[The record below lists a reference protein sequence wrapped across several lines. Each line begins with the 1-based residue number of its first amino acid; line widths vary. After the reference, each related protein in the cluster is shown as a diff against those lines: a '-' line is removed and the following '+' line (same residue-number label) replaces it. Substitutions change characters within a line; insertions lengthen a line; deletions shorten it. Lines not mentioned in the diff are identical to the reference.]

1 MAASFEEWSK
11 NKKKKE
17 KEEKAKSTASSSQ
30 SSSSNK
36 SKSSNDN
43 KKESVW
49 KSAASDLGNKATAS
63 KVAKNSDSDY
73 KSITAKTAS
82 FEEWSKK
89 KKGKAYESRTIND
102 WVGDSTN
109 TLKRVNSYAQ
119 NYSSADDGTYESLSD
134 EIQNL
139 LSETMTWRRKY
150 ADNDEAMKS
159 IDEVAVA
166 LSDAMKSKKSI
177 RDYWSQWNSEDEY
190 TEWKTATDEH
200 ERLSNL
206 DIEETEKY
214 LKQLNSDSAVYKQ
227 YKRHGYADAM
237 AELDAKYEGGVE
249 QAANEISKLTGD
261 LSNAKRIQKGV
272 ELAGA
277 VDAEDFGEFSKYTS
291 TFNEDAKWY
300 EADRDEQYE
309 FINDKDFQTK
319 YMADHD
325 LNPGGKSGFET
336 YSDKNY
342 QYMDENEIA
351 IYNYYYAKEGKEKAQ
366 EYLDSIQESLNVRSG
381 NLQFGLIKDNNAL
394 ELLFGVEA
402 GLDQFHTGLENLFN
416 DDGEY
421 RPTSSTQ
428 IASGLVR
435 EDMKNDGALWGVA
448 YDVVNTSANQI
459 PSILA
464 SIGAN
469 AILPGAGAFVGT
481 GLMSASAG
489 GNAYQEML
497 NLGYSK
503 DQATNYAVLVGASEG
518 GLQYLLG
525 GISSLGGK
533 ASGHW
538 VTKVLSKFDGA
549 FARTAATIGI
559 NMASEGL
566 EEGLQEILE
575 PWFKSV
581 VTGTDFEAPNVEDVL
596 YASLLGALT
605 AGLMEG
611 PSTIA
616 DTVATRNTGK
626 KIQNSDISLESLK
639 EMGSKLSADSVAYR
653 LAGKVNDKTG
663 AYEIGRL
670 FNEMGATITEMNQQD
685 ITNAL
690 VAKGYFLKNAETIA
704 KTLADVSN
712 GAELTRKQIKILNA
726 NEDVSEV
733 IKSVIL
739 DKNSTAYQRSLGYNE
754 ALMKLAQEKVSK
766 KASQKA
772 SNASTENEMAMDEE
786 IFSQKPKEEIKDKY
800 AEAESRKTIRTSD
813 GAEVNIKSVASVKD
827 GVMTFNLDDG
837 TTATA
842 SELELGG
849 TGVIYSAMADM
860 GVDAISANM
869 MMDRYKFTGGVSP
882 ATYARGI
889 TEAYRYGQFNYP
901 IQELA
906 KAPFAS
912 ELSYEQATMAHRI
925 GKLDAGKVIAKE
937 TAIQRKKGKAKTT
950 RQGKVYFTEGGKVSD
965 FRTYMGKAQTKLKDI
980 QETAVVAME
989 QLSAALGVDFYV
1001 FESYEK
1007 DGKRFYIDENGNE
1020 AKAPNG
1026 KYIKGKIYVDLHA
1039 GNTARGTML
1048 FTVAHELTHFI
1059 KAGSLRQ
1066 FKRLANIL
1074 NKYYGEKGVSVEARV
1089 QEQIK
1094 KAKANGR
1101 DIGYDEAFEEYVA
1114 DSMESVLA
1122 DGRVMELLADI
1133 KKQDTGLWNTIKGWF
1148 ADFTA
1153 KLKNLVSA
1161 YEGVTPDS
1169 KEGRFVAEAKDLLA
1183 ELQQVFAEGLVEASE
1198 NMSVEPGE
1206 SGTIYNAKGDPVAFI
1221 SEEGSVQLS
1230 MRTYE
1235 ESGREEFKK
1244 YLEKCVK
1251 SKRLTKAE
1259 MAEMRDG
1266 IEQIYE
1272 TCKEFKDKY
1281 APFGTWS
1288 EAEVIT
1294 DEKGKPVFSVVTPNG
1309 EYKMNLDFSLVCK
1322 KRRTLDA
1329 VFNEMAK
1336 RGIIDDF
1343 ELGQKSVV
1351 KINEIIRKHG
1361 LETACA
1367 LCFVDAKRFRQAAMA
1382 DMFVD
1387 LYNDLVYSLVPA
1399 MDRGKIAHFN
1409 FSGNQSRADV
1419 PGIHEMKNSEL
1430 DFSHVDE
1437 VMKKYGSGTVEYKAA
1452 AYIKKSAEARKLLQ
1466 RGDFMSS
1473 GGFDAVKVKNKTIMS
1488 LYNSKKGTGGPK
1500 AAFGDAQYLN
1510 EVIKKARFWTPKKA
1524 YSVGGV
1530 RIQSF
1535 SDYVPRMVF
1544 DYVQMVYDLAATKL
1558 PAHAYTKEAMFAKQF
1573 GLTGIKINMSLI
1585 PTIAEGGI
1593 APGLDA
1599 NGDYV
1604 WAGESFDFETA
1615 KQIQNAE
1622 GYTEN
1627 CGTICVGVSYEHIR
1641 KLLSD
1646 PDIRMVIPYHKSGL
1660 NPIVAK
1666 MNKVAAFTDYT
1677 SMATN
1682 PGGCQ
1687 NTVDKEGKKVEKDFD
1702 FNGALRET
1710 GDPKAAVQKYFEWCS
1725 KNNYTPR
1732 FAEFA
1737 WHENY
1742 YKLIDD
1748 FTLYDMNMQYV
1759 PQHEVRAVFPTEDSA
1774 FGSMKSLIK
1783 SALEE
1788 DAIVEGKRDSALGE
1802 IVDEIQQ
1809 NLPRTE
1815 DEIPEVEVEQA
1826 DRDLEADAKYSVR
1839 EEFPREIEQW
1849 DRDGRPDEESFV
1861 LGSTGDVIQGLGA
1874 MESDIYMHGEK
1885 MNIIMNDHPEI
1896 TIKEIKKI
1904 PQILE
1909 NPVLILKS
1917 RNVRGGNANTRMVVF
1932 GSVKAQNGLPMLA
1945 VLDLRPVENNL
1956 VIEDMQKVSSAY
1968 TKDNNPVDFLKKSDV
1983 MYADKKRTTSLL
1995 RTIGFQ
2001 MPIELNKSGF
2011 TGSISYIGQ
2020 KVKLKGVP
2028 FDEVVTETKY
2038 SDRDS
2043 APTFYSHMGKVI
2055 DDIKP
2060 QKMGAT
2066 GVVSYLKGKGVKNE
2080 EIKWSG
2086 IEAFLEG
2093 RKSVTKEELQEF
2105 VAGSMLEIEEQERS
2119 GGVEITLEP
2128 VYASLGGESNDVY
2141 VMQGGEILD
2150 TLEWDDFNGYY
2161 VSDAI
2166 GYSFED
2172 HEEILDYYS
2181 SENGGGGNTRWGKY
2195 KLDGGENYRELVFKI
2210 PNSEYSNNAMKA
2222 HWGEDAQGILA
2233 HARMQ
2238 DMAVNGGK
2246 MLFIEEIQSDWH
2258 NEGHKTG
2265 YVDESKRLTVSN
2277 TEVRHEGQWYNLYHN
2292 GKDLHQGISET
2303 FIKQRFRNGIS
2314 EQDIHSGLVDEYNR
2328 VTVERKNGVELV
2340 PDAPFRDTYHEY
2352 AMKRLIRMAAE
2363 QGYDIIGWTPSEIQV
2378 DRWSDEFEEGYRI
2391 EYDQDIPKFM
2401 NKYGK
2406 KWGAKVGTTTLS
2418 NGTEVWSMP
2427 ITDSMKQSV
2436 LSEGQPLYQD
2446 RPTESV
2452 SNRSLLANAFEGLV
2466 QTDIE
2471 RNKIQ
2476 EYRERIAK
2484 LNEEEKKLQDLNRQ
2498 IKEISF
2504 GEGPR
2509 DKAKLSALREEAM
2522 KTANRI
2528 NIHDQKLLSLEAAK
2542 PLQDV
2547 LGRAKSYAY
2556 KQGEKNTRQA
2566 MDAYRARVKENSQR
2580 TEMRHKIKR
2589 VVNDLNRYLLSGT
2602 KDKHVPIQLQAAV
2615 AEALDVVNMDTVG
2628 AEQRIAKLKADLMKA
2643 KTPEQAM
2650 QITETIKRIEAMGDR
2665 MNDRLNKLKTAYD
2678 TILSSDD
2685 PMVANAHDEVIS
2697 SMIESV
2703 SQKVGDTA
2711 LRDMDMEQ
2719 LEEVH
2724 DLYTMVLTKVK
2735 GANESFADEKKKS
2748 ISSIASVAMMELG
2761 RLKRKK
2767 KVTSA
2772 SKRNRDS
2779 FSWNNLKPVYAFERI
2794 GSSALTNL
2802 FKNVRKGED
2811 VWATDMTEAK
2821 AFHAEKAKKYGYDSW
2836 DLDKRYE
2843 FESTSG
2849 LKFDLNT
2856 EEIMALYAYSKRGDQ
2871 AKDHLKH
2878 GGFVH
2883 DPQTELK
2890 QKKLK
2895 FFEVKKYLD
2904 DATAY
2909 NISDETLEKI
2919 IGTLSEEQKG
2929 FVDEMQDYLSDVMG
2943 AKGNEVSLAMYA
2955 VKLFKE
2961 KSYFPLKSAPQY
2973 MEKAREAEQGDVKI
2987 KNKGFT
2993 KQTVP
2998 KAKNPIVL
3006 SSFMDVWADH
3016 VNEMSLYHAFTL
3028 PLEDFYRVYNYRT
3041 PSNDPNLPTEGVN
3054 PYIINAHGKAAT
3066 QYIEQLLKDINGGAI
3081 SDSRETVAKSLMG
3094 KFKKAAVFSS
3104 LSVVIQQPSAIGR
3117 AFAYLNP
3124 LYFKPTKD
3132 GMNHKELWAEVKK
3145 YAPVAAIKE
3154 MGYFDTGMGR
3164 SARDFLKDTGYEG
3177 FWNKAWA
3184 VVTDGNYRDEILSI
3198 LPALADEL
3206 TWCAIWNATKR
3217 DIMKKQPHLSPKSEE
3232 FLKLVGERFTE
3243 VVTKTQVYDS
3253 VMARSANMRSKGAF
3267 MNMWTSFM
3275 AEPTTSINM
3284 IEDAI
3289 RKGDKRFAVRALS
3302 SVATSVVLNSALVAL
3317 VYAARDDDEDETF
3330 LEKYLSSFVT
3340 ETIDGFNPLTYY
3352 PGIKDMW
3359 SALQGFDIE
3368 RADMS
3373 LVTKLFDSVQ
3383 QWVKVVAKDT
3393 DDMDEEELAKYKEEL
3408 NEAVWSVVDN
3418 ISSLAGLPVK
3428 NIRRDFVDAV
3438 GNVIDM
3444 VNSDTKF
3451 STGSLGDNL
3460 VSNIKNTIP
3469 VWGWLP
3475 DEQKSDKL
3483 YKAMTSGDTAYV
3495 ERLES
3500 SYKDENSYNNAL
3512 KKALRDNDA
3521 RIKQAAEARYN
3532 ADFNTYQE
3540 LLDQIVGEGN
3550 FDEDVVIKAIEAEMN
3565 KLKPKEESETKKGAE
3580 RFNMED
3586 FYKAAKSGDVLNA
3599 EVMRKVFIDE
3609 LIEEG
3614 YLKHEAEESVAS
3626 SFVTKVKNVYLD
3638 GDVTKSE
3645 AKSLI
3650 KRYGDKTEDEAS
3662 TEIKKCDFEL
3672 KHGYSWGARVRGYR
3686 LKDISKS
3693 ELMKAVMDIE
3703 GESREGAEE
3712 YIKFLDLEMKHQ
3724 DFDINASDAAGY
3736 FEYAEPAG
3744 ISVDVYLDYKES
3756 VSGLEGDKDENGK
3769 TISGSKKTK
3778 ILAAINALPISSA
3791 QKDALYYANDYKE
3804 SKLYEAPWH

>member
-1 MAASFEEWSK
+1 MGETYQERLKRIKSQMSNTEG
-11 NKKKKE
+11 
-17 KEEKAKSTASSSQ
+17 KAKSAGEKVVSAAKSVASQNGSSETGKKSESYSERIARIKKNRKNIVDDNYISSFQKDATAYQTDVKSKYEGLTWQSASSESESMISRSNDLRSRAAMIQNYLSENKDNMDSQ
-30 SSSSNK
+30 SYYSMQK
-36 SKSSNDN
+36 YL
-43 KKESVW
+43 
-49 KSAASDLGNKATAS
+49 SDF
-63 KVAKNSDSDY
+63 NSDIGKTSSIFRDAADFYGQFETEQDY
-73 KSITAKTAS
+73 TDWKTAS
-82 FEEWSKK
+82 EE
-89 KKGKAYESRTIND
+89 N
-102 WVGDSTN
+102 
-109 TLKRVNSYAQ
+109 
-119 NYSSADDGTYESLSD
+119 
-134 EIQNL
+134 
-139 LSETMTWRRKY
+139 
-150 ADNDEAMKS
+150 
-159 IDEVAVA
+159 
-166 LSDAMKSKKSI
+166 
-177 RDYWSQWNSEDEY
+177 
-190 TEWKTATDEH
+190 

-214 LKQLNSDSAVYKQ
+214 LKQLEVDAGVYDNFERAGK
-227 YKRHGYADAM
+227 KEAM
-237 AELDAKYEGGVE
+237 AELDAKYEGGVKK
-249 QAANEISKLTGD
+249 AADEMSKLTED
-261 LSNAKRIQKGV
+261 LATAKRIQNGI

-277 VDAEDFGEFSKYTS
+277 VDAEDFDEFSKYIS
-291 TFNEDAKWY
+291 TVNEDAKWY
-300 EADRDEQYE
+300 ENDRDEQYE
-309 FINDKDFQTK
+309 FINDKEFQTK
-319 YMADHD
+319 YMAKHD

-342 QYMDENEIA
+342 HMMNENEIS

-366 EYLDSIQESLNVRSG
+366 EYLDSIQDSLNRRYGAIRSG
-381 NLQFGLIKDNNAL
+381 AVNGNEAL
-394 ELLFGVEA
+394 EFMFDFAANAEKFGEDLSDFPAYLSGDTTYNPPSDTEYAISMLAQERENDPAWLRTAHDLA
-402 GLDQFHTGLENLFN
+402 GTIG
-416 DDGEY
+416 Y
-421 RPTSSTQ
+421 
-428 IASGLVR
+428 
-435 EDMKNDGALWGVA
+435 
-448 YDVVNTSANQI
+448 QI
-459 PSILA
+459 PSLFVSA
-464 SIGAN
+464 TIGYLNPA
-469 AILPGAGAFVGT
+469 L
-481 GLMSASAG
+481 G
-489 GNAYQEML
+489 GNVALGMMSGGIAGSAYREKI
-497 NLGYSK
+497 NLGYSAE
-503 DQATNYAVLVGASEG
+503 QAQAYATLIGASEYIVGKVLG
-518 GLQYLLG
+518 GITLLG
-525 GISSLGGK
+525 GTKAPEAIKGMVGKVIDIDSAFAQIATRFGSSMISEGSEEFVQELLEP
-533 ASGHW
+533 
-538 VTKVLSKFDGA
+538 VLSNLILGTHEEISFKD
-549 FARTAATIGI
+549 AA
-559 NMASEGL
+559 
-566 EEGLQEILE
+566 
-575 PWFKSV
+575 
-581 VTGTDFEAPNVEDVL
+581 
-596 YASLLGALT
+596 YAGLLGALS
-605 AGLMEG
+605 AGVLEG
-611 PSTIA
+611 PSI
-616 DTVATRNTGK
+616 VAGEYGVYKQGK
-626 KIQNSDISLESLK
+626 EVKASDVSIESLV
-639 EMGSKLSADSVAYR
+639 EMTNKLPADSEAYK
-653 LAGKVNDKTG
+653 LAGKVDEKTG
-663 AYEIGRL
+663 AYKIGRL
-670 FNEMGATITEMNQQD
+670 FNEIGATLTEQNQMD
-685 ITNAL
+685 
-690 VAKGYFLKNAETIA
+690 IA
-704 KTLADVSN
+704 KSLVRKGFMQKDADKIAMILADVVA
-712 GAELTRKQIKILNA
+712 GREL
-726 NEDVSEV
+726 SEEQAA
-733 IKSVIL
+733 IL
-739 DKNSTAYQRSLGYNE
+739 DGNEYISKTIMDVIINPNSTVNQRSQGYNE
-754 ALMKLAQEKVSK
+754 ALMALANEQVAK
-766 KASQKA
+766 KASQEA
-772 SNASTENEMAMDEE
+772 SKGSTEDEMAMDEE
-786 IFSQKPKEEIKDKY
+786 IFNQKPKEEIKDRY
-800 AEAESRKTIRTSD
+800 AEAETRKTVRSSD
-813 GAEVNIKSVASVKD
+813 GAEVNIQSVASVKD
-827 GVMTFNLDDG
+827 GVMTFKLDDG
-837 TTATA
+837 STATA
-842 SELELGG
+842 SDLELGG

-860 GVDAISANM
+860 GVDATSANL
-869 MMDRYKFTGGVSP
+869 MMDRYKLTGGVSP
-882 ATYARGI
+882 AVYARGI

-901 IQELA
+901 LQELA

-912 ELSYEQATMAHRI
+912 ELSYEQSSMAYRI

-937 TAIQRKKGKAKTT
+937 TAIQRKQGQAKTA

-1007 DGKRFYIDENGNE
+1007 NGKRFYIDENGNE

-1153 KLKNLVSA
+1153 KLKNMISA
-1161 YEGVTPDS
+1161 YEGVVPDS

-1206 SGTIYNAKGDPVAFI
+1206 SGTVYNAKGDPVAFI

-1235 ESGREEFKK
+1235 ESGREEFRK

-1387 LYNDLVYSLVPA
+1387 LYNDLVYSLVPG

-1452 AYIKKSAEARKLLQ
+1452 AYIKRSAEARKLLQ

-1585 PTIAEGGI
+1585 PTIVEGGI

-1615 KQIQNAE
+1615 KKIQNAE

-1710 GDPKAAVQKYFEWCS
+1710 GDPKVAVQKYFEWCS
-1725 KNNYTPR
+1725 KNEYTPR

-1742 YKLIDD
+1742 YKLIED

-1774 FGSMKSLIK
+1774 FGSMKSLIE

-1815 DEIPEVEVEQA
+1815 AEIPEVEVEQA
-1826 DRDLEADAKYSVR
+1826 DRDLEEVKLSDRYLSAEPDDGILALITKVNSGVFKANEKVSMGVVR
-1839 EEFPREIEQW
+1839 DDIAERIQNITGIDVKGFNVAIEARQIEHIIKDHGVNGLT
-1849 DRDGRPDEESFV
+1849 DRSMSDEKNIGRMGYVLDNPD
-1861 LGSTGDVIQGLGA
+1861 
-1874 MESDIYMHGEK
+1874 DIRPAGK
-1885 MNIIMNDHPEI
+1885 
-1896 TIKEIKKI
+1896 
-1904 PQILE
+1904 
-1909 NPVLILKS
+1909 
-1917 RNVRGGNANTRMVVF
+1917 TRAYV
-1932 GSVKAQNGLPMLA
+1932 SVKSGKNRPADTVLYEKQIGDKSYYVVQA
-1945 VLDLRPVENNL
+1945 VPE
-1956 VIEDMQKVSSAY
+1956 
-1968 TKDNNPVDFLKKSDV
+1968 T
-1983 MYADKKRTTSLL
+1983 KKRTLYIVTAF
-1995 RTIGFQ
+1995 IG
-2001 MPIELNKSGF
+2001 KSE
-2011 TGSISYIGQ
+2011 Y
-2020 KVKLKGVP
+2020 KK
-2028 FDEVVTETKY
+2028 E
-2038 SDRDS
+2038 
-2043 APTFYSHMGKVI
+2043 APQSTDANS
-2055 DDIKP
+2055 P
-2060 QKMGAT
+2060 GAT
-2066 GVVSYLKGKGVKNE
+2066 PKAES
-2080 EIKWSG
+2080 
-2086 IEAFLEG
+2086 
-2093 RKSVTKEELQEF
+2093 
-2105 VAGSMLEIEEQERS
+2105 
-2119 GGVEITLEP
+2119 
-2128 VYASLGGESNDVY
+2128 ASTSTAIID
-2141 VMQGGEILD
+2141 QGGMD
-2150 TLEWDDFNGYY
+2150 
-2161 VSDAI
+2161 V
-2166 GYSFED
+2166 
-2172 HEEILDYYS
+2172 
-2181 SENGGGGNTRWGKY
+2181 K
-2195 KLDGGENYRELVFKI
+2195 
-2210 PNSEYSNNAMKA
+2210 
-2222 HWGEDAQGILA
+2222 
-2233 HARMQ
+2233 
-2238 DMAVNGGK
+2238 
-2246 MLFIEEIQSDWH
+2246 
-2258 NEGHKTG
+2258 
-2265 YVDESKRLTVSN
+2265 
-2277 TEVRHEGQWYNLYHN
+2277 
-2292 GKDLHQGISET
+2292 
-2303 FIKQRFRNGIS
+2303 
-2314 EQDIHSGLVDEYNR
+2314 
-2328 VTVERKNGVELV
+2328 
-2340 PDAPFRDTYHEY
+2340 
-2352 AMKRLIRMAAE
+2352 
-2363 QGYDIIGWTPSEIQV
+2363 
-2378 DRWSDEFEEGYRI
+2378 
-2391 EYDQDIPKFM
+2391 
-2401 NKYGK
+2401 
-2406 KWGAKVGTTTLS
+2406 
-2418 NGTEVWSMP
+2418 
-2427 ITDSMKQSV
+2427 
-2436 LSEGQPLYQD
+2436 YQD
-2446 RPTESV
+2446 RPEESV

-2466 QTDIE
+2466 QNDIE
-2471 RNKIQ
+2471 YSRLQ
-2476 EYRERIAK
+2476 EYKSKISTIEAEER
-2484 LNEEEKKLQDLNRQ
+2484 KLQDLNRQ

-2504 GEGPR
+2504 GTGPR
-2509 DKAKLSALREEAM
+2509 DQSKLRGLREEAM

-2528 NIHDQKLLSLEAAK
+2528 NIYDKQLIRLEASK

-2547 LGRAKSYAY
+2547 LGRERARAY
-2556 KQGEKNTRQA
+2556 ERGKKNTRKAMEEYKQRMKEQA
-2566 MDAYRARVKENSQR
+2566 ER

-2589 VVNDLNRYLLSGT
+2589 VVNDLNRYLLKGT
-2602 KDKHVPIQLQAAV
+2602 KDKHVPIQLQRPV
-2615 AEALDVVNMDTVG
+2615 ALALEAVNMDTVN
-2628 AEQRIAKLKADLMKA
+2628 AEQRIAKLKDDLMKA
-2643 KTPEQAM
+2643 KTPEEKM
-2650 QITETIKRIEAMGDR
+2650 EISKKIEHIEEMGGKV
-2665 MNDRLNKLKTAYD
+2665 NARLEALKSAYD
-2678 TILSSDD
+2678 SIVNSED
-2685 PMVANAHDEVIS
+2685 PLLANAYDEVIS
-2697 SMIESV
+2697 GQIDSV
-2703 SQKVGDTA
+2703 RDKVGDTPIREMS
-2711 LRDMDMEQ
+2711 LEQ
-2719 LEEVH
+2719 LELVH
-2724 DLYTMVLTKVK
+2724 DMYTMILTNIK
-2735 GANESFADEKKKS
+2735 GANDTFAEDKKKS
-2748 ISSIASVAMMELG
+2748 IEALGTVAMLELDAQ
-2761 RLKRKK
+2761 RRKK
-2767 KVTSA
+2767 NTTSE
-2772 SKRNRDS
+2772 KKLNWET
-2779 FSWNNLKPVYAFERI
+2779 FSWNNLKPVHAFDRL
-2794 GSSALTNL
+2794 GSDTMTRL

-2811 VWATDMTEAK
+2811 VWYKDIEEVAAFREAMY
-2821 AFHAEKAKKYGYDSW
+2821 EKYKYEEW
-2836 DLDKRYE
+2836 DFDKPYT
-2843 FESTSG
+2843 FTSTSG
-2849 LKFDLNT
+2849 MEFKLTIDQ
-2856 EEIMALYAYSKRGDQ
+2856 IMSLYAYSKRGDQ
-2871 AKDHLKH
+2871 AKDHLKF
-2878 GGFVH
+2878 GGFVY
-2883 DPQTELK
+2883 DPKTQVVTNTFVKGAVKVK
-2890 QKKLK
+2890 QNIA
-2895 FFEVKKYLD
+2895 D
-2904 DATAY
+2904 STSY
-2909 NISDETLEKI
+2909 NISEETLKKI
-2919 IGTLSEEQKG
+2919 TDTLSQEQKD
-2929 FVDEMQDYLSDVMG
+2929 FADKMQNYLSNEMSE
-2943 AKGNEVSLAMYA
+2943 KGNEVSLKMYA

-2961 KSYFPLKSAPQY
+2961 KNYFPLRSATDY
-2973 MEKAREAEQGDVKI
+2973 MARAKEQAKGDVKI

-2993 KQTVP
+2993 KETTP

-3006 SSFMDVWADH
+3006 SSFMDVWASH
-3016 VNEMSLYHAFTL
+3016 CNEMCMYHAFVL
-3028 PLEDFYRVYNYRT
+3028 PMEDFYRVYNYQT
-3041 PSNDPNLPTEGVN
+3041 SAADPNQKLAGV
-3054 PYIINAHGKAAT
+3054 IASIKNAHGAAAEE
-3066 QYIEQLLKDINGGAI
+3066 YIDQLLKDISGGVMA
-3081 SDSRETVAKSLMG
+3081 DSRENVAKKMTA
-3094 KFKKAAVFSS
+3094 KFKKAKVMAS
-3104 LSVVIQQPSAIGR
+3104 LSVMIQQPSAIGR

-3132 GMNHKELWAEVKK
+3132 GMNHNELWAEVKK
-3145 YAPVAAIKE
+3145 YAPVAGIKE
-3154 MGYFDTGMGR
+3154 MGYFDTNMGM
-3164 SARDFLKDTGYEG
+3164 SATDF
-3177 FWNKAWA
+3177 
-3184 VVTDGNYRDEILSI
+3184 ILGKSNW
-3198 LPALADEL
+3198 LDDKLSWLASKADEV

-3217 DIMKKQPHLSPKSEE
+3217 DIIKKQPHLSPKSEE

-3243 VVTKTQVYDS
+3243 VITHTQVYDS
-3253 VMARSANMRSKGAF
+3253 VMARSANMRSKSGL
-3267 MNMWTSFM
+3267 MGMITSFM
-3275 AEPTTSINM
+3275 AEPTTTANM
-3284 IEDAI
+3284 VSGAI
-3289 RKGDKRFAVRALS
+3289 RDFRNGKKAHATRVLA
-3302 SVATSVVLNSALVAL
+3302 SVASSIVLNELLASL
-3317 VYAARDDDEDETF
+3317 VYAARDDDEDETY
-3330 LEKYLSSFVT
+3330 LEKYGESLITGLMDSL
-3340 ETIDGFNPLTYY
+3340 NPLTYL
-3352 PGIKDMW
+3352 PIVKDVW
-3359 SALQGFDIE
+3359 SLFQGYDIE
-3368 RADMS
+3368 RADMGMWS
-3373 LVTKLFDSVQ
+3373 ELADAVLDLD
-3383 QWVKVVAKDT
+3383 KVLDRDT
-3393 DDMDEEELAKYKEEL
+3393 SGMDEDELLAYQEEVREKWHNLGIA
-3408 NEAVWSVVDN
+3408 VVDMFG
-3418 ISSLAGLPVK
+3418 IP
-3428 NIRRDFVDAV
+3428 V
-3438 GNVIDM
+3438 GNIVRDVKAGFNTYNTVTSGKQTTWMSWRDNIM
-3444 VNSDTKF
+3444 EEVNRSVP
-3451 STGSLGDNL
+3451 L
-3460 VSNIKNTIP
+3460 VNVFDDKS
-3469 VWGWLP
+3469 
-3475 DEQKSDKL
+3475 KSDKL
-3483 YKAMTSGDTAYV
+3483 YDAITSGDSAYV

-3521 RIKQAAEARYN
+3521 RVKQAAEARYN

-3565 KLKPKEESETKKGAE
+3565 KLKPKEESDTKKGAE

-3586 FYKAAKSGDVLNA
+3586 FYKAAKSGDILNA
-3599 EVMRKVFIDE
+3599 EVMRKVFVDE

-3626 SFVTKVKNVYLD
+3626 SFVTKVKGAYLD

-3672 KHGYSWGARVRGYR
+3672 EHGYSWGARVRGYR

-3693 ELMKAVMDIE
+3693 DLMEAVMDIE

-3724 DFDINASDAAGY
+3724 NFDINASDAAGY

-3744 ISVDVYLDYKES
+3744 ISVDVYLDYKDS

-3778 ILAAINALPISSA
+3778 ILAAINALPISSV
-3791 QKDALYYANDYKE
+3791 QKDALYYANNYKE
-3804 SKLYEAPWH
+3804 STLYEAPWH